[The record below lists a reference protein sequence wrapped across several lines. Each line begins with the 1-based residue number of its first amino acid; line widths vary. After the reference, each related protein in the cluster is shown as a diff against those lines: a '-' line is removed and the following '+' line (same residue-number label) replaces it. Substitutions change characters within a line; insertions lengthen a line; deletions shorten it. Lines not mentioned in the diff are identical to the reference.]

1 MRPED
6 NPSTSEIVPENKPV
20 LQSPSLL
27 WPSSARDDPGSL
39 RFQLSAAA
47 ARDLDL
53 DQLLQAFS
61 PHQEHRREIYKVLG
75 MLCQD
80 PVVIQYRQEV
90 LVDLLGNP
98 AVVDRLGELLPAV
111 DALGRSAHRLV
122 QDMTTLHEVTWRMGE
137 LQSIIDVI
145 QGLARIFEDF
155 PQLNSA
161 GLGALRDAVTGVR
174 DDVTF
179 QNLERELPDLLAQ
192 LRTSASVT
200 IGVNL
205 DQYLRPVEATLLAV
219 NEQRFSDQSL
229 LKRLF
234 GSQPEP
240 MQGIAPLH
248 GVPKREVSGPYAL
261 PVDPEL
267 GRAVEPMMVPLFDDL
282 AKVLEKTTRPI
293 TKALKQYV
301 EINSR
306 MFVNLRQ
313 DLIYYLGALRFLRRL
328 KEYKLPVC
336 QPELAPVQD
345 RICQVEGTYNANLA
359 LRLDAENPGQ
369 GLEQVIVRND
379 ICMGPEG
386 RALILTGPN
395 RGGKT
400 TYLQAVGL
408 VHVLAQAGLF
418 VPGEQARLSPVD
430 QVFTHFPLE
439 EKLEEDTGRFGDEA
453 RRLSEIFQQVTP
465 HSLVLLNEA
474 LSGTSAGESLYLAQ
488 DVVRILRRVGARL
501 VYSTHL
507 HELAE
512 RAEAF
517 NSNTPGDSKV
527 VSLVASPIEESQLS
541 ETSLEAGGRVQRSYR
556 IEARPPMGRSYARQI
571 AARYGIEYDQLE
583 RMLIERGVFE

>member
-1 MRPED
+1 MRPEG
-6 NPSTSEIVPENKPV
+6 NHNASKTEPGIEPV

-27 WPSSARDDPGSL
+27 WPADARDDPGTQ
-39 RFQLSAAA
+39 RFQLSADS

-53 DQLLQAFS
+53 DNLLQVFS
-61 PHQEHRREIYKVLG
+61 SDQEHRREIRKVLST
-75 MLCQD
+75 LCQD
-80 PVVIQYRQEV
+80 PAVIGYRQEV
-90 LVDLLGNP
+90 IADLLENP
-98 AVVDRLGELLPAV
+98 SVVDRLSELLPAV
-111 DALGRSAHRLV
+111 DALGRSAHRV
-122 QDMTTLHEVTWRMGE
+122 VEDMTTLHEVTWRMGE

-145 QGLARIFEDF
+145 QGLGSIFENY

-161 GLGALRDAVTGVR
+161 GLGGLRDAAAGLQANP
-174 DDVTF
+174 TF
-179 QNLERELPDLLAQ
+179 QNLVRELPALLSQ

-248 GVPKREVSGPYAL
+248 VVPKKEVSGPYAL

-282 AKVLEKTTRPI
+282 AKVLEKTTQPI
-293 TKALKQYV
+293 AKALKRYV

-328 KEYKLPVC
+328 KTYHLPVC
-336 QPELAPVQD
+336 QPELAPMED
-345 RICQVEGTYNANLA
+345 RLCQVKGAYNANLA
-359 LRLDAENPGQ
+359 LRLGAENPGQ

-379 ICMGPEG
+379 ICMGPAG

-400 TYLQAVGL
+400 TYLQAAGL
-408 VHVLAQAGLF
+408 VQVLAQAGLF

-430 QVFTHFPLE
+430 QIFTHFPLE
-439 EKLEEDTGRFGDEA
+439 EKLEADTGRFGDEA

-465 HSLVLLNEA
+465 NSLVLLNEA

-512 RAEAF
+512 RAEAL
-517 NSNTPGDSKV
+517 NSATPGDSKV

-541 ETSLEAGGRVQRSYR
+541 EASLEKGGQVKRSYR
-556 IEARPPMGRSYARQI
+556 VEARPPMGRSYARQI

-583 RMLIERGVFE
+583 RMLIERGVLE